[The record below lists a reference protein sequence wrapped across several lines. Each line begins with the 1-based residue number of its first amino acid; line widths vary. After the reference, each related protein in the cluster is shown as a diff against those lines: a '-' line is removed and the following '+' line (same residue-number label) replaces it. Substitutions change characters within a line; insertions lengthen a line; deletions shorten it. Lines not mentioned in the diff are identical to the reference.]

1 MFPTNPRDHEHGG
14 NIRRLALE
22 VGRSP
27 EELLDFSANIN
38 PLGPPDWLRPLISS
52 RLSSIV
58 HYPDP
63 DSSSLRASISSHY
76 GVKEKEVL
84 VGNGSTEIIRSVPFA
99 LPIDHALIPVPSYS
113 DYVNAVEIAGK
124 VVKKMLLKE
133 EEGFQLDLSFLN
145 KEISA
150 GQLVFIG
157 QPNNPTG
164 LLIDPVALRT
174 LALKHPSTLFVIDEA
189 FLDFVEEAESLI
201 CNRPSNV
208 IVLRSLTKF
217 YAIPGLR
224 LGFAIAEPEL
234 IEKIKKIMPLWSV
247 NCLAQAAGEHALQ
260 DHAYALRTRALVR
273 EQREFLFNEIHSI
286 SGLTVFSGQ
295 ANFLLVRL
303 DRQDADGPALARQM
317 LSSGIAIRV
326 CDNFDGLD
334 GRFFRIAVR
343 SEDENLKLLHVLRK
357 ALKVP
362 LSSRLDRRKTPA
374 VMFQGTSSNAGKS
387 ILAAALCRI
396 LLQDGYRV
404 APFKAQNMSLNS
416 FVTREGGEMGRAQA
430 VQAQACRID
439 PDVRMNPI
447 LLKPNDDTG
456 AQVILMGRPTGNMN
470 VHQYIQYKP
479 IAFAEA
485 KKAYDA
491 LAKEFDVIVLEGAG
505 SPGEVN
511 LKDHDIVNM
520 KMARYAEAPV
530 LLVGDIDRG
539 GVFASFV
546 GTMEVLS
553 EWERKQISGFVINR
567 FRGKEDLLSPAIE
580 YTHDHTGLT
589 CLGIVPY
596 LHDLGLPEEDSVEFK
611 SGALDGPFRKDAI
624 EIAVIDLPH
633 ISNFT
638 DFDSLR
644 IEPDVFLR
652 IVRSTNDLNHPD
664 AIILPGSKNVI
675 GDLEYLRQSGLDRK
689 ISDLSDQGRTEVVGL
704 CGGFQMLGHR
714 VEDPYGIESAKKTIH
729 GLGLMPIGTV
739 MAQQKTLV
747 RAEGTH
753 LPSRLKVRGYEIHH
767 GQTEGTPLIP
777 LVVREDG
784 QIIGAEAKMGH
795 VWGTYLH
802 GIFDADEFRRWF
814 IDRLRVRR
822 DLAAVGKVC
831 SVYDLEPAYERLAEV
846 VRKSL
851 KMDEIYRL
859 LGFGR
864 ATG

>member
-1 MFPTNPRDHEHGG
+1 MNDANHEHGG
-14 NIRRLALE
+14 NIRKLARE
-22 VGRSP
+22 VGRPP

-38 PLGPPDWLRPLISS
+38 PLGFPDWFRPLISS
-52 RLSSIV
+52 RLSSLV

-63 DSSSLRASISSHY
+63 ESDSLRASISSAY
-76 GVKEKEVL
+76 RVKAEEVL
-84 VGNGSTEIIRSVPFA
+84 VGNGSTEIIHSLPRA
-99 LPIDHALIPVPSYS
+99 LPIDCALIPVPSYS
-113 DYVNAVEIAGK
+113 DYANAVELAGK
-124 VVKKMLLKE
+124 VVEKIFLEE
-133 EEGFQLDLSFLN
+133 EEGFQLDFSRLD
-145 KEISA
+145 KKISA

-164 LLIDPVALRT
+164 LLIDPAALRT
-174 LALKHPSTLFVIDEA
+174 LALKYPFTLFVIDEA
-189 FLDFVEEAESLI
+189 FFDFVENAESLTG
-201 CNRPSNV
+201 NRPSNV
-208 IVLRSLTKF
+208 IVLRSFTKF

-224 LGFAIAEPEL
+224 LGFAIAEPDL
-234 IEKIKKIMPLWSV
+234 IQKIKKILPPWSV
-247 NCLAQAAGEHALQ
+247 NGLAQAVGERALQ
-260 DHAYALRTRALVR
+260 DHGYALRTRALVR
-273 EQREFLFNEIHSI
+273 QERELLFTEIHSI
-286 SGLTVFSGQ
+286 PGLTVFSGQ

-303 DRQDADGPALARQM
+303 DRQDLDGPALARQL

-326 CDNFDGLD
+326 CDNFEGLD
-334 GRFFRIAVR
+334 KRFFRVAVR
-343 SEDENLKLLHVLRK
+343 NEVENRKLLHSLSK
-357 ALKVP
+357 ALKVSP
-362 LSSRLDRRKTPA
+362 SSRRPHRKTSA

-470 VHQYIQYKP
+470 VHEYIRYKP
-479 IAFAEA
+479 VAFEEA

-520 KMARYAEAPV
+520 RMARYAEAPV

-553 EWERKQISGFVINR
+553 EWERKQIAGFVINR
-567 FRGKEDLLSPAIE
+567 FRGKEDLLGPAVE
-580 YTHDHTGLT
+580 YTRYHTGLP

-596 LHDLGLPEEDSVEFK
+596 LPDLGLPEEDSVEFK
-611 SGALDGPFRKDAI
+611 SGALDGPPRENGI

-652 IVRSTNDLNHPD
+652 IVRSTKDLNQPD
-664 AIILPGSKNVI
+664 AVILPGSKNVM

-689 ISDLSDQGRTEVVGL
+689 ILDLSDKGTTEVVGL
-704 CGGFQMLGHR
+704 CAGFQMLGR
-714 VEDPYGIESAKKTIH
+714 SVNDPYGIESQKKTVH
-729 GLGLMPIGTV
+729 GLGLMPISTV

-747 RAEGTH
+747 RTEGTH
-753 LPSRLKVRGYEIHH
+753 LRSKLKVRGYEIHH
-767 GQTEGTPLIP
+767 GQTEGTPLLP

-784 QIIGAEAKMGH
+784 QIIGAEAEKGNI
-795 VWGTYLH
+795 WGTYLH
-802 GIFDADEFRRWF
+802 GIFDSDEFRRWF

-822 DLAAVGKVC
+822 NLTAVGKVC
-831 SVYDLEPAYERLAEV
+831 AVYDLEPAYERLAEL
-846 VRKSL
+846 VRRSL
-851 KMDEIYRL
+851 KMDEIYRRMGL
-859 LGFGR
+859 RRSGR
-864 ATG
+864 